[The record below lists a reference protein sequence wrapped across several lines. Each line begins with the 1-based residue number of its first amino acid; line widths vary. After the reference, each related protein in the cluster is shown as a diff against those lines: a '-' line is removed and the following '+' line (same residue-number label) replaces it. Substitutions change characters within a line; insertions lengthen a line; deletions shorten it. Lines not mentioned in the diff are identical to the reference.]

1 MLRFLPSALFAGFA
15 LFVLATPVDSLDQRW
30 RDPTLPPDVRAYA
43 ALQAM
48 SFDEKLAMVHTFY
61 GLAFEHRRDKPAG
74 AIGSAGYA
82 PGIPRLG
89 IPAQQE
95 TDAGLGV
102 ANPGG
107 LAALDRT
114 TPLPSGLA
122 LGATFDP
129 ALARAGGAMIGAEAR
144 AHGFNVLLA
153 GGANLA
159 RDPRGGRNFEYV
171 GEDPL
176 LTGKLA
182 GAVIA
187 GVQSRGVLS
196 TLKHFALN
204 DQETG
209 RVVLSSN
216 IDEAGARE
224 SDLLA
229 FELAIEAGKPGS
241 VMTSYNRVN
250 GVYAS
255 QNTALIDVLKRD
267 WHYPGYVMSDWG
279 AVHATVPAALAGLD
293 QESGEEF
300 DDQAYFAEP
309 LKAAL
314 VEGAVPR
321 SRLDNMA
328 YRVLRSLFATGV
340 VDDPPTP
347 EGRFNLEADAE
358 VARTIETNAIVLLRN
373 EAGLLPLSPSL
384 QRLVVIGAHADQG
397 VLSGGGSSQVTPAG
411 AFSLIKEQPKDV
423 TSGLKFYHPYP
434 PLAAIRARAP
444 NTHVDFVAGND
455 HAAAAAAARGADAV
469 VVFAEQWNAESRDA
483 PDLMLPSGQNELI
496 SAVAAANP
504 RTVVVLETGDPVAM
518 PWLGQVG
525 SVMEAWYP
533 GAEGGE
539 AIADVLFGASD
550 PAGRLPMTF
559 PRDVAQLPRPAS
571 RDPATTQGN
580 PGGPPKGAF
589 DVDYRIEGA
598 DVGYKWDLRRRL
610 TPLFPFGYGLS
621 YTRFAHSGLEVSVHG
636 DRVEASLDV
645 SNVGARAGTDTI
657 QLYVEPDGAGFT
669 RRLAGF
675 ARVPLAPGERRRVTM
690 AVDPRLLARFDVAAH
705 RWSVAPGLFVL
716 SVRSDAMADG
726 LRAQATVQAEMLV
739 P

>member
-1 MLRFLPSALFAGFA
+1 MV
-15 LFVLATPVDSLDQRW
+15 FVVATPVDSLDQRW
-30 RDPTLPPDVRAYA
+30 RDPTLPPGVRAHA

-48 SFDEKLAMVHTFY
+48 SFDEKLAMVHTRY
-61 GLAFEHRRDKPAG
+61 GLAFEHRHDKPAG
-74 AIGSAGYA
+74 AIGSAGFA
-82 PGIPRLG
+82 PGVPRLG

-95 TDAGLGV
+95 ADAGLGV

-114 TPLPSGLA
+114 APLPSGLA
-122 LGATFDP
+122 IGATFDP
-129 ALARAGGAMIGAEAR
+129 TLARSGGAMIGREAR
-144 AHGFNVLLA
+144 AHGFDVLLA

-176 LTGKLA
+176 LTGRLA
-182 GAVIA
+182 GATIA

-209 RVVLSSN
+209 RVVLSSD
-216 IDEAGARE
+216 IDDAAARE

-229 FELAIEAGKPGS
+229 FELAIEAGKPGA

-250 GVYAS
+250 GTYAS
-255 QNTALIDVLKRD
+255 QNSALIDVLKRD
-267 WHYPGYVMSDWG
+267 WRYPGYVMSDWG

-300 DDQAYFAEP
+300 DDEPYFAEP
-309 LKAAL
+309 LKTAL
-314 VEGAVPR
+314 VDGAVPQ
-321 SRLDNMA
+321 SRLDDMV
-328 YRVLRSLFATGV
+328 YRVLRSLFATGA
-340 VDDPPTP
+340 VDEPPMPGGTVDV
-347 EGRFNLEADAE
+347 EADAD
-358 VARTIETNAIVLLRN
+358 VARDIEANGIVLLRN

-384 QRLVVIGAHADQG
+384 KRIVVIGAHADRG
-397 VLSGGGSSQVTPAG
+397 VLSGGGSSQVTPEG

-423 TSGLKFYHPYP
+423 TSGLKFYQPYP
-434 PLAAIRARAP
+434 PLAAVRARAP
-444 NTHVDFVAGND
+444 DASVDFVAGND

-483 PDLMLPSGQNELI
+483 PDLTLPSGQDELI
-496 SAVAAANP
+496 EAVAAANP

-518 PWLGQVG
+518 PWLGDVG
-525 SVMEAWYP
+525 SVLEAWYP
-533 GAEGGE
+533 GANGGS
-539 AIADVLFGASD
+539 AIADVLFGAKD
-550 PAGRLPMTF
+550 PAGRLPVTF
-559 PRDVAQLPRPAS
+559 PRDVSQLPRPAS

-598 DVGYKWDLRRRL
+598 DVGYKWYLRRQL

-621 YTRFAHSGLEVSVHG
+621 FTRFEHSGLEVARRPDTLQV
-636 DRVEASLDV
+636 SLDV
-645 SNVGARAGTDTI
+645 SNVGARGGTDTV
-657 QLYVEPDGAGFT
+657 QLYVETVPASFT

-675 ARVPLAPGERRRVTM
+675 ARVPLAPGQRRRVTM
-690 AVDPRLLARFDVAAH
+690 TVDPRLLARFDVDKH
-705 RWSVAPGLFVL
+705 RWMIAPGRYVL
-716 SVRSDAMADG
+716 SVRPDAMADG
-726 LRAQATVQAEMLV
+726 PRAEAMVQAMTLA